1 MKSNSTEQYS
11 LPIPPFRPSPE
22 SARRIMRTQL
32 AGLTLPVLAAVILF
46 GSGALKL
53 ILTAALTALLIE
65 LIAGRIKRKNMPGNI
80 THSIMMG
87 VLLAFTLPAECPWYI
102 AMTGSGV
109 AVLMGKQLFG
119 GLGRYRWH
127 PALVG
132 RLVVQLLFHEQIA
145 AAVTG
150 TGLSAATPLQ
160 ALCNWGDLRFV
171 GSVPQLGLYLYDKL
185 PSLQQ
190 CQWSAAGGGLGESCR
205 VLLILIGLY
214 FIYRGY
220 LHWQLPLMFIV
231 SAYAAAAFFPI
242 IVEQPGLP
250 DRLIYF
256 PLLAENLS
264 IGFTYIN
271 YHLFTGGLILTAF
284 IMTADM
290 TSRPLTV
297 RVQIYFAVGAGL
309 LTIAVRLYC
318 PAVLSAYLTPISAYI
333 ALLIMNTLVP
343 TREK

>member
-1 MKSNSTEQYS
+1 M
-11 LPIPPFRPSPE
+11 
-22 SARRIMRTQL
+22 
-32 AGLTLPVLAAVILF
+32 
-46 GSGALKL
+46 
-53 ILTAALTALLIE
+53 
-65 LIAGRIKRKNMPGNI
+65 
-80 THSIMMG
+80 
-87 VLLAFTLPAECPWYI
+87 
-102 AMTGSGV
+102 
-109 AVLMGKQLFG
+109 
-119 GLGRYRWH
+119 
-127 PALVG
+127 
-132 RLVVQLLFHEQIA
+132 
-145 AAVTG
+145 
-150 TGLSAATPLQ
+150 Q

-190 CQWSAAGGGLGESCR
+190 CQWSAVGGGLGESCR

-264 IGFTYIN
+264 VGFTYIN
-271 YHLFTGGLILTAF
+271 YHLFTGGLVLTAF

-297 RVQIYFAVGAGL
+297 RGQIYFAVGAGL
-309 LTIAVRLYC
+309 LTVAVRLYC
-318 PAVLSAYLTPISAYI
+318 PAVLSAYLTPISAYA
-333 ALLIMNTLVP
+333 ALLVMDTSLYKNISPPSAERCHRTP
-343 TREK
+343 

>member
-1 MKSNSTEQYS
+1 
-11 LPIPPFRPSPE
+11 
-22 SARRIMRTQL
+22 MRTQL

-53 ILTAALTALLIE
+53 ILAAALTALLIE
-65 LIAGRIKRKNMPGNI
+65 LIADRIKRKKMPGNI
-80 THSIMMG
+80 THSVMMG
-87 VLLAFTLPAECPWYI
+87 VLLAFTLPADCPWYI
-102 AMTGSGV
+102 AMTGAAV

-132 RLVVQLLFHEQIA
+132 RLVVQLLFHEQI
-145 AAVTG
+145 
-150 TGLSAATPLQ
+150 SASATPLQ
-160 ALCNWGDLRFV
+160 ALCHWGDLRFV

-205 VLLILIGLY
+205 ILLILIGLY

-231 SAYAAAAFFPI
+231 SAYTAAAFFPI

-250 DRLIYF
+250 DRLICF

-264 IGFTYIN
+264 VGFTYIN

-297 RVQIYFAVGAGL
+297 RGQIYFAVGAGL
-309 LTIAVRLYC
+309 LTVAVRLYC
-318 PAVLSAYLTPISAYI
+318 PVVLSAYLTPISAYT
-333 ALLIMNTLVP
+333 ALLVMNTSLYKSTSGKYRKVP
-343 TREK
+343 PSVWQT

>member
-1 MKSNSTEQYS
+1 
-11 LPIPPFRPSPE
+11 
-22 SARRIMRTQL
+22 MRTQL
-32 AGLTLPVLAAVILF
+32 AVLALPGLAAVILF
-46 GSGALKL
+46 GPGALKL

-65 LIAGRIKRKNMPGNI
+65 VLCTAGVSPAFLIFVNGSSAKAKDADGTSAVRKKIPGNI
-80 THSIMMG
+80 THSVMMG
-87 VLLAFTLPAECPWYI
+87 VLLAFTLPGECPWYI
-102 AMTGSGV
+102 AMTGSAV
-109 AVLMGKQLFG
+109 AVLMGKRLFG

-132 RLVVQLLFHEQIA
+132 RLVVQLLFNEQIA
-145 AAVTG
+145 AAVSG
-150 TGLSAATPLQ
+150 TGLPAVTPLQ
-160 ALCNWGDLRFV
+160 ALCRWGDLRFV
-171 GSVPQLGLYLYDKL
+171 DSVPQLGIYLYDKL
-185 PSLQQ
+185 PLLQQ
-190 CQWSAAGGGLGESCR
+190 CQWSAVPGGLGESCR

-256 PLLAENLS
+256 PLLAESLS

-297 RVQIYFAVGAGL
+297 RGQIYFAVGAGL

-333 ALLIMNTLVP
+333 ALLVMNTLSNV
-343 TREK
+343 K

>member
-1 MKSNSTEQYS
+1 
-11 LPIPPFRPSPE
+11 
-22 SARRIMRTQL
+22 MRTQL
-32 AGLTLPVLAAVILF
+32 VGLTLPALAAVILF
-46 GSGALKL
+46 GPGALKS

-87 VLLAFTLPAECPWYI
+87 VLLAFTLPGECPWYI
-102 AMTGSGV
+102 AMTGSAV
-109 AVLMGKQLFG
+109 AVLVGKQLFG

-145 AAVTG
+145 AAVT
-150 TGLSAATPLQ
+150 SLQ

-190 CQWSAAGGGLGESCR
+190 CQWAAAGGGLGESCR

-231 SAYAAAAFFPI
+231 SACAAAAFFPI

-250 DRLIYF
+250 DHLIYF
-256 PLLAENLS
+256 PLFAENLS

-297 RVQIYFAVGAGL
+297 RGQIYFAVSAGL

-333 ALLIMNTLVP
+333 ALLIMNTLSNI
-343 TREK
+343 KCKL

>member
-1 MKSNSTEQYS
+1 
-11 LPIPPFRPSPE
+11 
-22 SARRIMRTQL
+22 MRTQM
-32 AGLTLPVLAAVILF
+32 AGLSLAALAAVILF
-46 GSGALKL
+46 GPGAIKL

-65 LIAGRIKRKNMPGNI
+65 LIASRIKRKKMPGNI
-80 THSIMMG
+80 THSVMMG

-102 AMTGSGV
+102 AMVGSGV
-109 AVLMGKQLFG
+109 AVLMGKRLFG

-132 RLVVQLLFHEQIA
+132 RLAVQLLFNEQIA
-145 AAVTG
+145 A
-150 TGLSAATPLQ
+150 SITPLR
-160 ALCNWGDLRFV
+160 ALCHWSDLRFV
-171 GSVPQLGLYLYDKL
+171 DSVPQLSLYLYDKL

-190 CQWSAAGGGLGESCR
+190 CQWSAVPGGLGESCR
-205 VLLILIGLY
+205 VLLILVGLY

-250 DRLIYF
+250 TRLIYN
-256 PLLAENLS
+256 PLLAESLS
-264 IGFTYIN
+264 VGFTYIN
-271 YHLFTGGLILTAF
+271 YHLFTGGLILTAC

-297 RVQIYFAVGAGL
+297 RGQIYFAVGAGL

-318 PAVLSAYLTPISAYI
+318 PAVLSEYLIPISAYT
-333 ALLIMNTLVP
+333 ALLVVNTLVP
-343 TREK
+343 TESTASAL

>member
-1 MKSNSTEQYS
+1 MSKSTEQYS
-11 LPIPPFRPSPE
+11 LPLPPFRPSPE

-32 AGLTLPVLAAVILF
+32 AVLTLPALAAAILF
-46 GSGALKL
+46 GLGALKL
-53 ILTAALTALLIE
+53 ILTAALTAMLIE
-65 LIAGRIKRKNMPGNI
+65 LIVGRIKRENIPGNI
-80 THSIMMG
+80 THSVMMG
-87 VLLAFTLPAECPWYI
+87 VLLAFTLPGECPWYI
-102 AMTGSGV
+102 AMTGSAV
-109 AVLMGKQLFG
+109 AVLMGKRCFG

-132 RLVVQLLFHEQIA
+132 RLVVQLLFNEQIA
-145 AAVTG
+145 ASV
-150 TGLSAATPLQ
+150 TPLQ

-171 GSVPQLGLYLYDKL
+171 GSVPQLGIYLYDKL

-190 CQWSAAGGGLGESCR
+190 CQWSAVPGGLGESCR

-231 SAYAAAAFFPI
+231 STYAAAAFFPI

-256 PLLAENLS
+256 PLLAESLS

-271 YHLFTGGLILTAF
+271 YHLFTGGLILTAC

-297 RVQIYFAVGAGL
+297 RGQIYFAIGAGL
-309 LTIAVRLYC
+309 LTVAVRLYC

-333 ALLIMNTLVP
+333 ALFVMNTLV
-343 TREK
+343 RIFRI